1 MFTFLSSLF
10 TNFVKSICLTISGHI
25 CCQLWSTLGCFW
37 QAWLWNLPP
46 SNWQDWQ
53 IRKTWI
59 SYQFSG
65 FRRHFENFTSNRNS
79 LWQTHSK
86 VGCWRRGWNWENS
99 KELRKKSA
107 TKLRERPLFKNDVFL
122 CFFMW
127 ISTEELLC
135 FPNKCIK
142 QALI

>member
-1 MFTFLSSLF
+1 M
-10 TNFVKSICLTISGHI
+10 K
-25 CCQLWSTLGCFW
+25 
-37 QAWLWNLPP
+37 
-46 SNWQDWQ
+46 
-53 IRKTWI
+53 
-59 SYQFSG
+59 
-65 FRRHFENFTSNRNS
+65 
-79 LWQTHSK
+79 
-86 VGCWRRGWNWENS
+86 
-99 KELRKKSA
+99 LRKFKRIKKKEKSA